1 MGVPS
6 DMHIETNMRESQNT
20 KNEYINIDKI
30 MGMNMH
36 IIQTVKFSNNMQ
48 HFNVQCYHISRR
60 FELGIL
66 YGNTSQ
72 YLTFRTDI
80 LYQYNIF
87 FFHFIRL
94 LQSLLPFILQ
104 IEISLEE

>member
-48 HFNVQCYHISRR
+48 HF
-60 FELGIL
+60 
-66 YGNTSQ
+66 
-72 YLTFRTDI
+72 
-80 LYQYNIF
+80 
-87 FFHFIRL
+87 
-94 LQSLLPFILQ
+94 P
-104 IEISLEE
+104 